1 MLGNNGLIRDPFS
14 NEPIQ
19 SFFDKY
25 DTIKKSDFIIFGA
38 PLDLTTSYRKGA
50 RFAPNAIRQASLHI
64 DTYSRRTGLAWS
76 NLKLKDFGN
85 ISMMDDLLN
94 SLNNVEKGIKK
105 IYNLGKKPVMIGG
118 EHTVTY
124 AAINAIKPDLMIV
137 FDAHMDLRD
146 ELFGEKLCHATY
158 LRRILERHD
167 FEIIIIGAR
176 AFSKEELIYANS
188 EERINIV
195 KTHEISK
202 IKSVDLIKSVVDSV
216 DSVYLSFD
224 MDVID
229 PSEASAVGNPAPEG
243 ASISM
248 VLDLINKVSSKKF
261 KGFDLNE
268 VTPLYDN
275 GLTSIQAAHI
285 LLETLYSILND

>member
-1 MLGNNGLIRDPFS
+1 MNNGLIGKLFS
-14 NEPIQ
+14 EEPIQ
-19 SFFDKY
+19 SFMNKY
-25 DTIKKSDFIIFGA
+25 DSVEKSDFIIFGA
-38 PLDLTTSYRKGA
+38 PLDVTTSYRKGT
-50 RFAPNAIRQASLHI
+50 RFAPNAIRQASLHVE
-64 DTYSRRTGLAWS
+64 TYSGRTGLTWS
-76 NLKLKDFGN
+76 DLRLKDFGN
-85 ISMMDDLLN
+85 ISMKDDLFN

-105 IYNLGKKPVMIGG
+105 VYNLCKKSVMIGG

-124 AAINAIKPDLMIV
+124 AAINAIKPDLLIV
-137 FDAHMDLRD
+137 FDAHLDLRD

-167 FEIIIIGAR
+167 IEIVIIGAR

-188 EERINIV
+188 EEEINVI
-195 KTHEISK
+195 KTDEISE
-202 IKSVDLIKSVVDSV
+202 IKSVDLIKSVIDSV
-216 DSVYLSFD
+216 DSVYLSLD

-229 PSEASAVGNPAPEG
+229 PSEAPAVGNPAPEG

-248 VLDLINKVSSKKF
+248 VLDLINKVSSTKF

-275 GLTSIQAAHI
+275 GITSIQAAHI
-285 LLETLYSILND
+285 LLETMYSILND